1 MKLISDCQTACL
13 NEIGGFLMLISK
25 QVLEN
30 ADYILLSSSRCYSE
44 EPIPA

>member
-1 MKLISDCQTACL
+1 
-13 NEIGGFLMLISK
+13 MLISK

-30 ADYILLSSSRCYSE
+30 SGYILLNSGRYYSE